1 MNKLKNFLILT
12 FMCIFLVACG
22 DSDIETSEEKIDNQL
37 IENNVEAQNSKKIED
52 EGECKKEVAQW
63 EDENFEKMIR
73 YYLNNFDKDI
83 YVEDLNDITELHI
96 NSIYTVKTNIKKCE
110 ISDDYRK
117 NLQLI
122 ESMKDIDNFNNL
134 ERIEISCNKIKNI
147 HIYKNSSNVS
157 HLDLGLN
164 IIENI
169 TNIKEYNNLTY
180 LNISDNYIKNL
191 SVLTTL
197 QKLKELH
204 LDNIGPKVGNISGC
218 INSDID
224 FDSIKELSSLEILTI
239 THSNIKNINLL
250 HECINLKNLSII
262 NCDITDEFIKQITE
276 FKKLEYLNLLGTSI
290 PNTSNEYT
298 DLSGLSNLDNLK
310 KLVITDHHSNI
321 GEISSLEE
329 LTTYYKDFSNED
341 LSGLINLKVF
351 DIVFSDN
358 LESIDFLKDIQSIEK
373 LRIKNTNIK
382 NIDGIS
388 FLLNLKDLEI
398 IVGNISTINLNN
410 TLLNLEKIIIQ
421 SNKLDNIDF
430 LSMCPNITYLNLSN
444 NKIYNID
451 NLLALKKLKEINL
464 ENNDIVN
471 FDVLDSLK
479 NLKATY

>member
-1 MNKLKNFLILT
+1 MNKLKIFLILA
-12 FMCIFLVACG
+12 FLCIFLVACG
-22 DSDIETSEEKIDNQL
+22 DNETIEEKIDNQL
-37 IENNVEAQNSKKIED
+37 IENHAEAQNNTEKED

-96 NSIYTVKTNIKKCE
+96 NSIYMVKTNIKKCE

-117 NLQLI
+117 KLKLI
-122 ESMKDIDNFNNL
+122 ESMNDIDNFNNL
-134 ERIEISCNKIKNI
+134 EKIELSCNKIKNI
-147 HIYKNSSNVS
+147 HIYKNSSNVTN
-157 HLDLGLN
+157 LDLGLN

-180 LNISDNYIKNL
+180 LNISDNYINNL
-191 SVLTTL
+191 SILNTL
-197 QKLKELH
+197 PKLKELH
-204 LDNIGPKVGNISGC
+204 LDNIGPKADNICGC
-218 INSDID
+218 ITSDID
-224 FDSIKELSSLEILTI
+224 FDSIKELYSLETLTI

-262 NCDITDEFIKQITE
+262 DCDITDEFIKQITE
-276 FKKLEYLNLLGTSI
+276 LNKLEYLDLFGTSI
-290 PNTSNEYT
+290 PNTSNEYI
-298 DLSGLSNLDNLK
+298 DLSGLSNLDSLK
-310 KLVITDHHSNI
+310 KLVITKQHSNI

-329 LTTYYKDFSNED
+329 LKTYYKDFSNED
-341 LSGLINLKVF
+341 LSGLINLKSL
-351 DIVFSDN
+351 DIMFSDN
-358 LESIDFLKDIQSIEK
+358 LENIDFLKNIQSIEK

-410 TLLNLEKIIIQ
+410 TLLNLEKITIQ

-451 NLLALKKLKEINL
+451 NLLSLKKLKEVNL
-464 ENNDIVN
+464 ENNDIINLNILDN
-471 FDVLDSLK
+471 FK
-479 NLKATY
+479 NLKVTY